1 MRYAKHFD
9 KDLYSRWHRRFENIA
24 MVDVDS
30 VEICQNKGCWK
41 PLALIETVYDTGN
54 YVKYTN
60 VTRWIAL
67 SCHIPA
73 YLCFYKKC
81 DHESLEFKVKR
92 IDTPNEPLITM
103 SEQEWVAVLQS
114 LQDQHQKVCEYG
126 HK

>member
-9 KDLYSRWHRRFENIA
+9 KDLYSRWHRKYERIA

-30 VEICQNKGCWK
+30 VECCYNKGCWQ

-60 VTRWIAL
+60 VTRWIAK

-73 YLCFYKKC
+73 YLVFYKKSTQ
-81 DHESLEFKVKR
+81 DSLEFKVR
-92 IDTPNEPLITM
+92 RVDIPNAPLIAM
-103 SEQEWVAVLQS
+103 SEGEWVSVLRF
-114 LQDQHQKVCEYG
+114 LQDQHQKVCNYA
-126 HK
+126 KN

>member
-9 KDLYSRWHRRFENIA
+9 KDLYSRWHRKYESIA

-30 VEICQNKGCWK
+30 VECCYNKGCWQ

-60 VTRWIAL
+60 VTRWIAK

-73 YLCFYKKC
+73 YLVFYKNYMHC
-81 DHESLEFKVKR
+81 YHQQQMMSKR
-92 IDTPNEPLITM
+92 MITPLPASRSSPFERATRQP
-103 SEQEWVAVLQS
+103 
-114 LQDQHQKVCEYG
+114 
-126 HK
+126 